1 MNNAQELKAH
11 LQDNNKA
18 RTYETKKKQD
28 KHNLLVDKMYEKVE
42 QQINKKATMKDK
54 KKKKIEDDI
63 WEIENQYPYLHFDRD
78 RHKFNKAD
86 VNELNKLYS
95 KLRKI
100 KEGQ

>member
-1 MNNAQELKAH
+1 MRYEEKAA
-11 LQDNNKA
+11 LQDGNKA
-18 RTYETKKKQD
+18 RIYAEKKN

-86 VNELNKLYS
+86 VNQLNKLYS

>member
-1 MNNAQELKAH
+1 MTQLTDEHFELHDK
-11 LQDNNKA
+11 NKA
-18 RTYETKKKQD
+18 
-28 KHNLLVDKMYEKVE
+28 KMYE
-42 QQINKKATMKDK
+42 DK

-100 KEGQ
+100 KEKNKEDKLVKTWQDEIAMKKGEGK

>member
-1 MNNAQELKAH
+1 MLMPFRYLIRKQKQQGEKMDNSQELKAH
-11 LQDNNKA
+11 LQDSNKA
-18 RTYETKKKQD
+18 R
-28 KHNLLVDKMYEKVE
+28 MYE
-42 QQINKKATMKDK
+42 DK

-78 RHKFNKAD
+78 RHKFNKSD

>member
-1 MNNAQELKAH
+1 MLMPFRYLIRKQKQQGEKMDNSQELKAH
-11 LQDNNKA
+11 QQDSNKA
-18 RTYETKKKQD
+18 R
-28 KHNLLVDKMYEKVE
+28 MYE
-42 QQINKKATMKDK
+42 DK

>member
-1 MNNAQELKAH
+1 MKVRENKMLMPFRYLIRKQKQQGEKMDNSQELKAH
-11 LQDNNKA
+11 LQDSNKA
-18 RTYETKKKQD
+18 R
-28 KHNLLVDKMYEKVE
+28 MYE
-42 QQINKKATMKDK
+42 DK